1 MKLEGRYTFNAPR
14 DVVWE
19 AFLDPEILANT
30 MPGCEKLER
39 IGDNEF
45 EGEMQ
50 VRVGPVQGVFQ
61 GIVKLSDLQAPE
73 SYHMKVSGK
82 GPSGFLN
89 GEGDV
94 RLEETAE
101 GTVMHYS
108 GNAQVGGRIAQ
119 VGQRLMDSSARAI
132 TKQSLD
138 NLAQQIA
145 ARQAGEANGA
155 GQEATAPQAP
165 SQTEFAMG
173 VAREMADDLVPAE
186 QRSQLLIGGLL
197 VLGSYLL
204 LRTFVD
210 WWTDMVAQKVAQR
223 LEQNF

>member
-1 MKLEGRYTFNAPR
+1 MKLEGRYTFDAPR
-14 DVVWE
+14 EVVWE

-39 IGDNEF
+39 VGDNEF

-61 GIVKLSDLQAPE
+61 GTVKLSNLQAPE
-73 SYHMKVSGK
+73 SYRMKVSGK

-94 RLEETAE
+94 RLEESEE

-145 ARQAGEANGA
+145 ARQASKANGA
-155 GQEATAPQAP
+155 DQQAAAAPQAP
-165 SQTEFAMG
+165 SQTEFAVG
-173 VAREMADDLVPAE
+173 VAREMVDDLVPAE
-186 QRSQLLIGGLL
+186 QRSQLLIGGAL
-197 VLGSYLL
+197 VLGSYLV
-204 LRTFVD
+204 LRSLVS
-210 WWTDMVAQKVAQR
+210 WWTDMLAQR
-223 LEQNF
+223 VAEYLQE

>member
-1 MKLEGRYTFNAPR
+1 MKLEGRYTFDAPR
-14 DVVWE
+14 EVVWQ

-39 IGDNEF
+39 VGDNEF
-45 EGEMQ
+45 QGQMQ
-50 VRVGPVQGVFQ
+50 VRVGPVQGVFE
-61 GIVKLSDLQAPE
+61 GTVKLSNLEAPE

-82 GPSGFLN
+82 GPSGFLS

-94 RLEETAE
+94 RLEEAGE
-101 GTVMHYS
+101 GTIMHYS
-108 GNAQVGGRIAQ
+108 GSAQVGGRIAQ

-145 ARQAGEANGA
+145 ARQSAQPNGES
-155 GQEATAPQAP
+155 QEATAAPRPP
-165 SQTEFAMG
+165 SQTEFAVG
-173 VAREMADDLVPAE
+173 VAREMVDDLVPAE

-197 VLGSYLL
+197 VLGTYVV
-204 LRTFVD
+204 LRSLVS
-210 WWTDMVAQKVAQR
+210 WWTDMLAQKVAKHLQ
-223 LEQNF
+223 E

>member
-1 MKLEGRYTFNAPR
+1 MKLEGRYTFDAPR

-39 IGDNEF
+39 IGENEF
-45 EGEMQ
+45 EGEMM
-50 VRVGPVQGVFQ
+50 VRVGPVQGAFSGV
-61 GIVKLSDLQAPE
+61 VKLSELQEPE

-94 RLEETAE
+94 RLEQTEE

-108 GNAQVGGRIAQ
+108 GTAQVGGRIAQ

-145 ARQAGEANGA
+145 ARQAGEADGA
-155 GQEATAPQAP
+155 DEKAAGPQAP

-204 LRTFVD
+204 LRTLVD

-223 LEQNF
+223 LEQDF